1 MTSERVFCFANLTV
15 RPTKLNTHSDV
26 ALVTGIAGQELTSHT
41 LGGAG
46 EGRVQGRGKC
56 RGSRCYSSLLDHIRC
71 ELIAKRVSGE
81 TPGGIF
87 T

>member
-1 MTSERVFCFANLTV
+1 MRGLAS
-15 RPTKLNTHSDV
+15 
-26 ALVTGIAGQELTSHT
+26 
-41 LGGAG
+41 LGSCESGG
-46 EGRVQGRGKC
+46 V
-56 RGSRCYSSLLDHIRC
+56 LDHIRC

>member
-1 MTSERVFCFANLTV
+1 MDRTLNDTVDDNNLQYRSDYN
-15 RPTKLNTHSDV
+15 RP
-26 ALVTGIAGQELTSHT
+26 SH
-41 LGGAG
+41 
-46 EGRVQGRGKC
+46 VM
-56 RGSRCYSSLLDHIRC
+56 LDHIRC

>member
-1 MTSERVFCFANLTV
+1 MSVQTLAATLYSPSVDLGHILCLRGRAWA
-15 RPTKLNTHSDV
+15 PDDADV
-26 ALVTGIAGQELTSHT
+26 MNADMPRCIGKSGHALGCV
-41 LGGAG
+41 
-46 EGRVQGRGKC
+46 V
-56 RGSRCYSSLLDHIRC
+56 LDHIRC